1 MNSLSFV
8 QRAVQLETS
17 HVITETASRCDGDVM
32 GTMTVETIQTKRR
45 TCAEQPTD
53 HALNQNSHVEMGAA
67 FAGITDVIVTMTA
80 VMDQMKLTVQML
92 LAGRTSSNVQK
103 AESASLNR
111 INVMATE
118 TALMLQMRQS
128 VQHSIPMEEYAQPS
142 DFSVTIMYAFPHHT
156 GVIMTMIVEIIP
168 MKTLYIVKM

>member
-1 MNSLSFV
+1 
-8 QRAVQLETS
+8 
-17 HVITETASRCDGDVM
+17 
-32 GTMTVETIQTKRR
+32 
-45 TCAEQPTD
+45 
-53 HALNQNSHVEMGAA
+53 
-67 FAGITDVIVTMTA
+67 